1 MENPKGGQSD
11 VFIKKDPLTRLLK
24 SDLWAGG
31 QTGLGFFYDNSAFFT
46 DLDTAFAAKAF
57 IRIDGYGFVVFHF
70 KNLNRANI
78 YAFFA
83 ACAFFFVY
91 DNIKSHYKSLLSN

>member
-1 MENPKGGQSD
+1 MESPKGEQSD
-11 VFIKKDPLTRLLK
+11 VFIKKDPLARDVELNHW
-24 SDLWAGG
+24 SEGQNDLSLFYGNGG
-31 QTGLGFFYDNSAFFT
+31 FFT
-46 DLDTAFAAKAF
+46 DLYTAFAAKAF
-57 IRIDGYGFVVFHF
+57 IRIHGHGFVVFHF

-78 YAFFA
+78 YAFFT

>member
-11 VFIKKDPLTRLLK
+11 VFITKDPLTRGVECNHWQGVK
-24 SDLWAGG
+24 
-31 QTGLGFFYDNSAFFT
+31 TGLSLFHGNRSFFT

-57 IRIDGYGFVVFHF
+57 IRIHGYGFVVFHF
-70 KNLNRANI
+70 KNFNRANV